1 MAIDWEVLKR
11 LRADA
16 KKEPAETTPAEA
28 EKKKQAAKEYQHK
41 YYLEVTKPKRQ
52 KAKEGKKR

>member
-1 MAIDWEVLKR
+1 MAIDWDALKK
-11 LRADA
+11 LRADE
-16 KKEPAETTPAEA
+16 KKEPVEVTPAEA